1 MGHSFDDV
9 YAAHHG
15 QVYTLCRQVV
25 GNRADAQDALQDTF
39 IAVALGLPKFRGE
52 SSVRTW
58 VHRIAISAALK
69 VRTRSRRAPE
79 PVEIEV
85 TAPSVP
91 NPGVTRDTRERLA
104 RAMDA
109 LPFEH
114 RIVIALFAI
123 EGLTHPEIA
132 ATLGVPEGT
141 VWSRLHTAKKRLAAT
156 LVELGP
162 TKDVSSRAS

>member
-1 MGHSFDDV
+1 MTDSFDDV

-15 QVYTLCRQVV
+15 HVYALCRRIV
-25 GNRADAQDALQDTF
+25 GNRIDAQDALQDTF
-39 IAVALGLPKFRGE
+39 VAVALGLPRFRGE
-52 SSVRTW
+52 SSLRTW

-69 VRTRSRRAPE
+69 VRAHSARAPE
-79 PVEIEV
+79 PLEIDV
-85 TAPSVP
+85 AAPNAP

-104 RAMDA
+104 RAMDS

-114 RIVIALFAI
+114 RVVISLFAI

-156 LVELGP
+156 LVELSP
-162 TKDVSSRAS
+162 TKDPAAA